1 MLSPVLVEGQSAI
14 LGVGRAR
21 EVPRFAD
28 DDDDEDAGDRVVR
41 RLVATFSWTA
51 DHRVLDGATV
61 ARFAEEVAG
70 LLREPER
77 MVLEMR

>member
-28 DDDDEDAGDRVVR
+28 GDGDRVVR
-41 RLVATFSWTA
+41 RLVAVFSWTA

-70 LLREPER
+70 LLREPGR

>member
-21 EVPRFAD
+21 EVPRFA

-70 LLREPER
+70 LLREPGR